1 MIKFFHKIL
10 IFLFEKFTPSSTFN
24 ANPLSDSVHTFK
36 KMVKMLGFYCVKPIS
51 QVIPCAAKL
60 HRLLFAPLPRKG
72 IRHQPFFGSKI
83 YAFKLTSFPMLLKS
97 LIRNIKGIRAS
108 HTSFFLNF
116 FLKFYYVKPKKA
128 SQKVCEALLRIN
140 TCSAQPSETV
150 FLKSKIRNTTYPFLV
165 FFSTFFSFNKVG
177 DCLRFLFLLPNLLKS
192 NILKAIN
199 LKISGPWFFTTF
211 YFVFML
217 ILPIFS
223 LLNAASKNLFDHFWE
238 TATEPVALSAYTVTI
253 SMAFF
258 ACIFNAFF
266 GFILAWVLVRYN
278 FPGKRL
284 LDAAVDLPF
293 ALPTSVAGLT
303 LATVY
308 SDQGWIGSFLSTVG
322 IQIVFTKLGILIAM
336 IFVSFPFVVRTLQP
350 VLQEM
355 EIELEEAAWSLGA
368 SPWKTFRKVIF
379 PPLIPAILTGLTL
392 AFSRAIGEYGSI
404 VIVSSNIP
412 LKDLIASVLIFQ
424 NLEQYDYTRATVI
437 GTVVL
442 LLSLFL
448 LLGINFLQSWNQK
461 YLKF

>member
-1 MIKFFHKIL
+1 MILFKNL
-10 IFLFEKFTPSSTFN
+10 IFILE
-24 ANPLSDSVHTFK
+24 
-36 KMVKMLGFYCVKPIS
+36 
-51 QVIPCAAKL
+51 
-60 HRLLFAPLPRKG
+60 
-72 IRHQPFFGSKI
+72 I
-83 YAFKLTSFPMLLKS
+83 YLVS
-97 LIRNIKGIRAS
+97 L
-108 HTSFFLNF
+108 
-116 FLKFYYVKPKKA
+116 VKPKKSKGFSLVLRNHKFFYSFIRKEKRSDFLHTIRKKVRVLRDFCSIKRSCFYFNA
-128 SQKVCEALLRIN
+128 AFLYLNKRTYGWTFIKFKQKTKWLF
-140 TCSAQPSETV
+140 TV
-150 FLKSKIRNTTYPFLV
+150 
-165 FFSTFFSFNKVG
+165 
-177 DCLRFLFLLPNLLKS
+177 
-192 NILKAIN
+192 
-199 LKISGPWFFTTF
+199 F

-217 ILPIFS
+217 ILPILS
-223 LLNAASKNLFDHFWE
+223 LLNTASKNRFANFWE

-266 GFILAWVLVRYN
+266 GFIYAWVLVRYN
-278 FPGKRL
+278 FAGKRL

-308 SDQGWIGSFLSTVG
+308 SDQGWIGSFLSNFG
-322 IQIVFTKLGILIAM
+322 IEIVFTKLGILVAM

-368 SPWKTFRKVIF
+368 SPWKTFQKVIF

-448 LLGINFLQSWNQK
+448 LLGINFLQRWNQK
-461 YLKF
+461 YLKS

>member
-10 IFLFEKFTPSSTFN
+10 IFLFVKFIPSSAFN
-24 ANPLSDSVHTFK
+24 ANRLADSVHTLK
-36 KMVKMLGFYCVKPIS
+36 KKVRMLGFYSVKPKNKVIS
-51 QVIPCAAKL
+51 CAARVIKIFDFKSK
-60 HRLLFAPLPRKG
+60 LLFAPLSDCFFSNVFFVSRG
-72 IRHQPFFGSKI
+72 FRHQPFFESKI
-83 YAFKLTSFPMLLKS
+83 YAFKIFSFPMRRKK
-97 LIRNIKGIRAS
+97 IRVS
-108 HTSFFLNF
+108 HIS
-116 FLKFYYVKPKKA
+116 
-128 SQKVCEALLRIN
+128 CEAFL
-140 TCSAQPSETV
+140 
-150 FLKSKIRNTTYPFLV
+150 LKSKIRDTTNIGFLG
-165 FFSTFFSFNKVG
+165 TFFDLNKVG
-177 DCLRFLFLLPNLLKS
+177 DCLRSLFLLPSLLKS
-192 NILKAIN
+192 NILKVKN
-199 LKISGPWFFTTF
+199 LKISGPWFFTSF

-266 GFILAWVLVRYN
+266 GFILAWVLVRYK

-322 IQIVFTKLGILIAM
+322 IQIVFTKLGILVAM

-368 SPWKTFRKVIF
+368 SPWKTFQKVIF

>member
-1 MIKFFHKIL
+1 MIKFVYKKLITTLDSL
-10 IFLFEKFTPSSTFN
+10 IFLLFTNNKLKICELAATTFN
-24 ANPLSDSVHTFK
+24 KTKGHDLPKANNNISSEDVRSKVRFVGQ
-36 KMVKMLGFYCVKPIS
+36 VKNL
-51 QVIPCAAKL
+51 QVSWPW
-60 HRLLFAPLPRKG
+60 LFTIL
-72 IRHQPFFGSKI
+72 
-83 YAFKLTSFPMLLKS
+83 Y
-97 LIRNIKGIRAS
+97 LI
-108 HTSFFLNF
+108 
-116 FLKFYYVKPKKA
+116 
-128 SQKVCEALLRIN
+128 
-140 TCSAQPSETV
+140 
-150 FLKSKIRNTTYPFLV
+150 
-165 FFSTFFSFNKVG
+165 
-177 DCLRFLFLLPNLLKS
+177 
-192 NILKAIN
+192 
-199 LKISGPWFFTTF
+199 
-211 YFVFML
+211 FML

-223 LLNAASKNLFDHFWE
+223 LLNTASKNLFSNFWE

-258 ACIFNAFF
+258 ASIFNAFF
-266 GFILAWVLVRYN
+266 GFILAWILVRYN

-303 LATVY
+303 LVTVY
-308 SDQGWIGSFLSTVG
+308 NDQGWIGSFLSNFG

-368 SPWKTFRKVIF
+368 SPWKTFQKIIF

-442 LLSLFL
+442 ILSLIL

>member
-10 IFLFEKFTPSSTFN
+10 LFLFEKFTLCAAKLVKIRAFIGTFEDFNEQDFKSILLAFKTFDFNKPSTPSN
-24 ANPLSDSVHTFK
+24 AYGFPDSVHTIKKKVRMLWFYVPIKRAIPFK
-36 KMVKMLGFYCVKPIS
+36 NKEGGSSMQGKQKKGSLNSSKVPINARILTS
-51 QVIPCAAKL
+51 RILKARMFFSLARILTTLKA
-60 HRLLFAPLPRKG
+60 HR
-72 IRHQPFFGSKI
+72 
-83 YAFKLTSFPMLLKS
+83 YAFLGT
-97 LIRNIKGIRAS
+97 
-108 HTSFFLNF
+108 FLNF
-116 FLKFYYVKPKKA
+116 NKPFLNKLSLLKFKK
-128 SQKVCEALLRIN
+128 VPR
-140 TCSAQPSETV
+140 
-150 FLKSKIRNTTYPFLV
+150 
-165 FFSTFFSFNKVG
+165 
-177 DCLRFLFLLPNLLKS
+177 
-192 NILKAIN
+192 KANN
-199 LKISGPWFFTTF
+199 LKISGPWLFTSF

-217 ILPIFS
+217 ILPIFC
-223 LLNAASKNLFDHFWE
+223 LLNAASKNLFDNFWE

-278 FPGKRL
+278 FVGKRL

-322 IQIVFTKLGILIAM
+322 IQIVFTKLGILVAM

-368 SPWKTFRKVIF
+368 SPWKTFQKVIF

-448 LLGINFLQSWNQK
+448 LLGINFLQRWNQK